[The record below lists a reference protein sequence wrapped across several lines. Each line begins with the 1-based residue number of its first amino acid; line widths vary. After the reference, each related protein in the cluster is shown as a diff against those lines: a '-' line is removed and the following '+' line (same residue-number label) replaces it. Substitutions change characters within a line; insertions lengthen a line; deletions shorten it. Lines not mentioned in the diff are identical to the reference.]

1 MNTITLVSELNC
13 QPQLQPQKRQ
23 YSNIHSPKSGHTF
36 TLSTHAYQ
44 SSGRHLCRWV
54 KWMSCTR
61 TEPGQTKTTSFKIGD
76 QVRMKVTMKVA
87 TSRAAKKAHSYWKE
101 IKSDTYH
108 FCGLNHSLV
117 KLMIMMILA
126 EHLLPSSSTK
136 VKLNVQVKN
145 CIFQF
150 RRERERAMEDSL
162 PSDGLSCSVLGE
174 NLVSGEIRR
183 R

>member
-44 SSGRHLCRWV
+44 SSGSICAAGWNECHAPKPNLGKQKLPVLNYR
-54 KWMSCTR
+54 
-61 TEPGQTKTTSFKIGD
+61 D

-145 CIFQF
+145 CSFQF
-150 RRERERAMEDSL
+150 RR
-162 PSDGLSCSVLGE
+162 
-174 NLVSGEIRR
+174 
-183 R
+183 